1 MKLYIKKSIR
11 FFLFYSV
18 LTSFAMVSGC
28 KTAGENTVTKTAS
41 NMEEDESKATIDE
54 KNTGQEDD
62 MASVLPMAGE
72 DTVVWKITFPEY
84 IDIWQEPLNQ
94 LLKEKGA
101 SYQVKIE
108 AFDVDEEAN
117 EGAVHEL
124 QKMKQANERADVIGV
139 PSGSAGFIYTSMA
152 DKGLLLPLDDFLE
165 SGRGLEIR
173 NTLPGR
179 DLARCRYKGVTYGIS
194 AHLRTVGAVA
204 YDKGLLKKYDIDVS
218 GLSSDILENE
228 AVLQKI
234 KDGEGGKV
242 IPYAYNDNIIY
253 SLGMWKVEQAE
264 CLAYTQVGEAVNIFE
279 TEELRDKLLKL
290 KGLKDKGLLYFAAE
304 NAPGSFFAK
313 DEMAHREDMYESNL
327 SYYRSSGEEITA
339 QYVVVPDME
348 RPQIAPY
355 WGDAHTAVASWSQN
369 QEYALDFLVRLYTDP
384 DIANLIL
391 YGNEG
396 VEYTF
401 DGNVAARLPGNLLWA
416 FGEHYTNALIAYPQ
430 NDTAADKMAFQE
442 KYYTQCEPFIPDG
455 FRFDPAPVAAEV
467 EAVNAVYYANADG
480 GEYSVEV
487 DNLFNLKV
495 ADIDDALSEINR
507 KLEEAGMDQIIQ
519 EFNQQLT
526 EWRAK
531 FETER

>member
-1 MKLYIKKSIR
+1 
-11 FFLFYSV
+11 
-18 LTSFAMVSGC
+18 
-28 KTAGENTVTKTAS
+28 
-41 NMEEDESKATIDE
+41 
-54 KNTGQEDD
+54 
-62 MASVLPMAGE
+62 
-72 DTVVWKITFPEY
+72 
-84 IDIWQEPLNQ
+84 
-94 LLKEKGA
+94 
-101 SYQVKIE
+101 
-108 AFDVDEEAN
+108 
-117 EGAVHEL
+117 
-124 QKMKQANERADVIGV
+124 
-139 PSGSAGFIYTSMA
+139 
-152 DKGLLLPLDDFLE
+152 
-165 SGRGLEIR
+165 
-173 NTLPGR
+173 
-179 DLARCRYKGVTYGIS
+179 
-194 AHLRTVGAVA
+194 
-204 YDKGLLKKYDIDVS
+204 
-218 GLSSDILENE
+218 
-228 AVLQKI
+228 
-234 KDGEGGKV
+234 
-242 IPYAYNDNIIY
+242 
-253 SLGMWKVEQAE
+253 
-264 CLAYTQVGEAVNIFE
+264 
-279 TEELRDKLLKL
+279 
-290 KGLKDKGLLYFAAE
+290 
-304 NAPGSFFAK
+304 
-313 DEMAHREDMYESNL
+313 MYESNL